1 LLDIGRDLSPHTPCQ
16 HVDFSMEDSVTDKSE
31 QVLFSFVGMNISASG
46 QVAFIVA
53 AAVFI
58 LIIALAWRL
67 VR

>member
-1 LLDIGRDLSPHTPCQ
+1 
-16 HVDFSMEDSVTDKSE
+16 MEDSVTDKSE